1 MTRYFEGPLPRVLA
15 HRGLATEA
23 PENTLLA
30 VAAAV
35 AAGATHVETDVHA
48 TLDGVAVVSHD
59 PDLGRVAGDARRL
72 SLLTLEQVR
81 DVRLPEEQAVPTLE
95 EVLDAFPGTR
105 FNVDVKADDAV
116 RPTAEAVRRAGA
128 TDRVLVTSFSE
139 RRRRAVT
146 ALLPGVATSA
156 SARGVAAVLVACAV
170 PVPAVRRLALRLAT
184 RGLGAL
190 QVPEAHGRLRV
201 VTRGRV
207 AALAEVGVEVH
218 VWTVDEPADMR
229 RLVDLGVAGIV
240 TDRADLALA
249 TFPQEPAEGL

>member
-15 HRGLATEA
+15 HRGLATGA
-23 PENTLLA
+23 PENTMLA
-30 VAAAV
+30 VASAV

-72 SLLTLEQVR
+72 ALLTLEQVR
-81 DVRLPEEQAVPTLE
+81 EVRLPEEQTVPTLE
-95 EVLDAFPGTR
+95 ELLDAFPETR
-105 FNVDVKADDAV
+105 FNVDVKADAAV

-128 TDRVLVTSFSE
+128 LDRVLVTSFSE
-139 RRRRAVT
+139 RRRHAVT

-156 SARGVAAVLVACAV
+156 SARGVAAALLACAV
-170 PVPAVRRLALRLAT
+170 PVPALRRAALRTAT

-190 QVPEAHGRLRV
+190 QVPETHGRLRI
-201 VTRGRV
+201 VTRRRV
-207 AALAEVGVEVH
+207 AALTEVGVETH
-218 VWTVDEPADMR
+218 VWTVDDPAVMR
-229 RLVDLGVAGIV
+229 RLVGLGVAGIV

-249 TFPQEPAEGL
+249 AFPRGPAEGL